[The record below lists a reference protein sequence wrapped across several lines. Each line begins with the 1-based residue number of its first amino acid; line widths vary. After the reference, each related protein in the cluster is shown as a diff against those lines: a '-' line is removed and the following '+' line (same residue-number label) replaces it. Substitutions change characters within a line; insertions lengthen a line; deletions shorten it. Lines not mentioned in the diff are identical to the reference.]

1 AAHLAERGQEL
12 RRGLFVHGAGR
23 ASRRHASCAIRPTMG
38 DGGCRALCAA
48 AADPL
53 GGLSALIVIW
63 ASDKRGIVRAH
74 QGGSTGSQ
82 HAHRCRRAMAASE
95 WDLSEF
101 DPAAVTVEPQ
111 NNRAGGSPSGGPCG
125 SLLSSNLQ

>member
-1 AAHLAERGQEL
+1 
-12 RRGLFVHGAGR
+12 
-23 ASRRHASCAIRPTMG
+23 MG

-63 ASDKRGIVRAH
+63 ASDKRGSVRAH
-74 QGGSTGSQ
+74 KEAAPVRS
-82 HAHRCRRAMAASE
+82 HAHRCRRAMTASE